1 MRSKLVSNTPINNLC
16 KLDPRQVVEWLLEH
30 GANVDV
36 RDKSLRTPLFHA
48 IISKNLE
55 LVKML
60 IEKRTSVTLTG
71 TRIIHP
77 ILWCKLVL
85 LQIPWPI

>member
-1 MRSKLVSNTPINNLC
+1 MNTLY

-55 LVKML
+55 LVRML

-71 TRIIHP
+71 PRNVHSISFHKHVSDPLT
-77 ILWCKLVL
+77 
-85 LQIPWPI
+85 